1 MKTLKERYYESSEE
15 YVKFEL
21 FMKELNKLN
30 DESLDENV
38 LKKVAK
44 SVKARYLELSRRMKK
59 VAKSAIAKFKRK
71 RTQTRKRD
79 SAQLL
84 QAAQRQAKM
93 KVIKRQLGPDI
104 NYKEL
109 PIDKRIQINQKIVA
123 KKKKTIDKMTK
134 KILRQL
140 KAGEGERVKKNKLAQ
155 RTQRES

>member
-71 RTQTRKRD
+71 RTQTRK
-79 SAQLL
+79 
-84 QAAQRQAKM
+84 
-93 KVIKRQLGPDI
+93 
-104 NYKEL
+104 KEICTT
-109 PIDKRIQINQKIVA
+109 PPSTKTSKDEGHQKTV
-123 KKKKTIDKMTK
+123 
-134 KILRQL
+134 R
-140 KAGEGERVKKNKLAQ
+140 
-155 RTQRES
+155 

>member
-93 KVIKRQLGPDI
+93 KVIKRQLGPI
-104 NYKEL
+104 L
-109 PIDKRIQINQKIVA
+109 
-123 KKKKTIDKMTK
+123 TI
-134 KILRQL
+134 
-140 KAGEGERVKKNKLAQ
+140 KNSL
-155 RTQRES
+155 

>member
-15 YVKFEL
+15 YAQLEL

-44 SVKARYLELSRRMKK
+44 SIKQRYLELSRRMKK
-59 VAKSAIAKFKRK
+59 VARSAVAKFKRK
-71 RTQTRKRD
+71 RTRTRKRD

-84 QAAQRQAKM
+84 QAAQKQAKM
-93 KVIKRQLGPDI
+93 KVLKRVLGPEV

-109 PIDKRIQINQKIVA
+109 PIDKRIQINQRIVA
-123 KKKKTIDKMTK
+123 KHKKKIDKMSK
-134 KILRQL
+134 KILRNL
-140 KAGEGERVKKNKLAQ
+140 KAKEGIRIAKNKAAQ
-155 RTQRES
+155 QEK

>member
-15 YVKFEL
+15 YAQFEL

-44 SVKARYLELSRRMKK
+44 NIKARYLELSRRMKK
-59 VAKSAIAKFKRK
+59 VARSAVAKFKRK

-84 QAAQRQAKM
+84 QAAQKQAKM
-93 KVIKRQLGPDI
+93 KVLKKVLGPKV

-109 PIDKRIQINQKIVA
+109 PIDKRIQINQRIVA
-123 KKKKTIDKMTK
+123 KHKKKIDKMTK
-134 KILRQL
+134 KILRTL
-140 KAGEGERVKKNKLAQ
+140 KTKEGERIAKNKAAQ
-155 RTQRES
+155 QEK

>member
-44 SVKARYLELSRRMKK
+44 SVFHLELSRRMKK

-79 SAQLL
+79 SAQLS
-84 QAAQRQAKM
+84 
-93 KVIKRQLGPDI
+93 KRTKTSKDEGH
-104 NYKEL
+104 
-109 PIDKRIQINQKIVA
+109 QKTVGA
-123 KKKKTIDKMTK
+123 
-134 KILRQL
+134 
-140 KAGEGERVKKNKLAQ
+140 
-155 RTQRES
+155 

>member
-15 YVKFEL
+15 YVQLEL

-59 VAKSAIAKFKRK
+59 VARSAIAKFKRK

-84 QAAQRQAKM
+84 QAAQKQAKM
-93 KVIKRQLGPDI
+93 KVL
-104 NYKEL
+104 
-109 PIDKRIQINQKIVA
+109 
-123 KKKKTIDKMTK
+123 K
-134 KILRQL
+134 KIL
-140 KAGEGERVKKNKLAQ
+140 GP
-155 RTQRES
+155 S

>member
-15 YVKFEL
+15 YAQLEL

-44 SVKARYLELSRRMKK
+44 NIKGRYLELSRRMKK
-59 VAKSAIAKFKRK
+59 VARSAVAKFKRK

-84 QAAQRQAKM
+84 KAAQNQAKM
-93 KVIKRQLGPDI
+93 KVLKKVLGPEV

-109 PIDKRIQINQKIVA
+109 PIDKRIQINQRIVA
-123 KKKKTIDKMTK
+123 KHKKKIDKMSQ
-134 KILRQL
+134 KILRGL
-140 KAGEGERVKKNKLAQ
+140 KAKEGERVKNARLAQ
-155 RTQRES
+155 KEG

>member
-15 YVKFEL
+15 YAQFEL

-38 LKKVAK
+38 LKKISK
-44 SVKARYLELSRRMKK
+44 SVKQRYLELSRRMKK
-59 VAKSAIAKFKRK
+59 VARSAIAKFTRK

-93 KVIKRQLGPDI
+93 KVLNRVLGPEV

-109 PIDKRIQINQKIVA
+109 PIDKRIQINQKVVA
-123 KKKKTIDKMTK
+123 KHKKKIDKMSK
-134 KILRQL
+134 KILRNL
-140 KAGEGERVKKNKLAQ
+140 KAKEGIRIAKNKAAQ
-155 RTQRES
+155 KEK

>member
-15 YVKFEL
+15 YAQLEL

-44 SVKARYLELSRRMKK
+44 NIKGRYLELSRRMKK
-59 VAKSAIAKFKRK
+59 VARSAVAKFKRK

-84 QAAQRQAKM
+84 KAAQNQAKM
-93 KVIKRQLGPDI
+93 KVLKKVLGPEV

-109 PIDKRIQINQKIVA
+109 PIDKRIQINQRIVA
-123 KKKKTIDKMTK
+123 KHKKKIDKMSQ
-134 KILRQL
+134 KILRGL
-140 KAGEGERVKKNKLAQ
+140 KAKEGERVKNAKLAQ
-155 RTQRES
+155 KEG